1 MTTPTLITLH
11 GNGGATRFQWRAQ
24 RSYSAEVPPGALDE
38 QSRLIEQVMQFAF
51 DTLGVHHLDVRVLT
65 AEPDHA

>member
-11 GNGGATRFQWRAQ
+11 GNGGAPRFQWRAQ
-24 RSYSAEVPPGALDE
+24 PSYSAEVPPEALDE
-38 QSRLIEQVMQFAF
+38 QSELVEQVMQFAF